1 MLLWCSN
8 DAQRTMSWPGCGV
21 ATGLALSL
29 GAPARSAV
37 SLGFTASRLSPRLTI
52 TPLCHDG
59 DSIAIEV
66 DLRRRSAAYKVT
78 KRDVLS
84 NDAKAKAVGDMAV
97 VPQVAASTMVEIA

>member
-1 MLLWCSN
+1 
-8 DAQRTMSWPGCGV
+8 
-21 ATGLALSL
+21 
-29 GAPARSAV
+29 
-37 SLGFTASRLSPRLTI
+37 
-52 TPLCHDG
+52 LCHDG